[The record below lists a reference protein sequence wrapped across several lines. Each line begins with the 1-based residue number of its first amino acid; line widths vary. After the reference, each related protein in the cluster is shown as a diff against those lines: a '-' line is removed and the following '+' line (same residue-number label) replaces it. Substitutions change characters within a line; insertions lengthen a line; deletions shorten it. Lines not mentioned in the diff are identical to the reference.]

1 MTLQRS
7 PELIAVARRFFKAV
21 MEKDSDALTALTSS
35 SAATSIF
42 GTADGE
48 FWQGEHLRDLIGEH
62 YREAPSFRSEEI
74 MIDAYEN
81 GSTGW
86 AFYMRDMQA
95 PGRTDKTIFRVTLI
109 FVLEAGAWK
118 IVHRHA
124 SQPRPNTELHGGSH
138 TALDKLITAAREEN
152 AFKTL
157 TGIHSVLFTDI
168 ADSSTLNQMLGD
180 AVWTSLVTDH
190 FAMIEDVAT
199 AHDGQVI
206 KSMGD
211 GTMSVFPSAGQ
222 AMRAALALRNKT
234 NSVDVEPRLA
244 IRIGLHTGD
253 TVSRDGDF
261 FGTVVNKAAR
271 ISAMARPGEIRVS
284 DESRIM
290 VGADP
295 ALSFNDR
302 IEVEL
307 KGLGGQHLLYRLES
321 TDL

>member
-1 MTLQRS
+1 MTPQRS
-7 PELIAVARRFFKAV
+7 PELIAVARRFFNAV
-21 MEKDSDALTALTSS
+21 MNKDVETLTALTSGS
-35 SAATSIF
+35 EATSII

-48 FWQGEHLRDLIGEH
+48 FWQGETLRDLIGQH
-62 YREAPSFRSEEI
+62 YREAPNFQSDEI

-95 PGRTDKTIFRVTLI
+95 PGRADKALFRVTLI
-109 FVLEAGAWK
+109 FVLEAGTWK

-124 SQPRPNTELHGGSH
+124 SQPRPNEELHGGSH
-138 TALDKLITAAREEN
+138 KVMENLIKAAQEDN

-157 TGIHSVLFTDI
+157 TGIHSLLFTDV
-168 ADSSTLNQMLGD
+168 ADSATLARLLGD
-180 AVWTSLVTDH
+180 ADWTRLITDH
-190 FAMIEDVAT
+190 FALIKRIVED
-199 AHDGQVI
+199 HDGQVI
-206 KSMGD
+206 KSLGD
-211 GTMSVFPSAGQ
+211 GTMSVFTSAGQ
-222 AMRAALALRNKT
+222 AMRAALSLQDAM
-234 NSVDVEPRLA
+234 DVADQEPRLA

-253 TVSRDGDF
+253 TVARDGDF

-271 ISAMARPGEIRVS
+271 ISAMTRPGDIRVS

-295 ALSFNDR
+295 GLRFRDR

-307 KGLGGQHLLYRLES
+307 KGLDGLHPLYRLDREVE
-321 TDL
+321 